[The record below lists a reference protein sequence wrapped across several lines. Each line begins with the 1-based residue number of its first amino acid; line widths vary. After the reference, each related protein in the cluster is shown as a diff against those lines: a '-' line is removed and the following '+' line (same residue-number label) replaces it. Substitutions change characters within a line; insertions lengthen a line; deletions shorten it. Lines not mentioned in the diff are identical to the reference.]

1 MKTVNQMVTWLKTPS
16 HIKCTLVDIS
26 EVSVSG
32 TSTTINLSSMAYSS
46 GGTTYNACVIGGLNF
61 SESLSADGSI
71 SANFGGLDLV
81 NTYGVNDVFLTYVWN
96 RRPIKIYLGDP
107 SWPKSDF
114 VLIFDGLV
122 QELTA
127 NNENQLT
134 LLLFDKLQ
142 RLNDSLTEKTL
153 SDSTDTYT
161 EKTKNGVANTVL
173 LPLLFGECFNIQ
185 PLYVDTGATAFAAAG
200 TAGTAGTAG
209 IYGKVYMVNDGPIS
223 GIIEVRDNGVPIPVT
238 EDLTKGLITL
248 LSNPVGTI
256 TCSVQGNATTS
267 YTNTIAGIVTKIVKG
282 YGNST
287 NQFTDSE
294 IDFSSFTSTSSNNSP
309 VGIYCSDR
317 LNALQ
322 VCNELAKSVS
332 ANLVCPSITV
342 EADGQTISASKLKLV
357 DLKVPS
363 GTTKYTLS
371 DDNMVLGSLSI
382 TQLFPVKPNIKLG
395 YCKNYTVQQTVA
407 GGVNP
412 DSKFDDDY
420 LVKQIN
426 GLNATLYRDTGTVVQ
441 ENTLLITE
449 ADATTE
455 ATKRSN
461 LWGSQRQLITATYLP
476 ELMFVQLGDIVK
488 ITSNRFNLNTNGGK
502 TGLVY
507 NISRD
512 WITGLV
518 QIGVLV

>member
-1 MKTVNQMVTWLKTPS
+1 MKTVSEMVAWLKSPS

-26 EVSVSG
+26 EVSVAG
-32 TSTTINLSSMAYSS
+32 TPTTINLSSMAYSS
-46 GGTTYNACVIGGLNF
+46 GGTTYNASIIGGLSF
-61 SESLSADGSI
+61 SESLSAEGSI

-81 NTYGVNDVFLTYVWN
+81 NTYGVNDVFLSYIWN
-96 RRPIKIYLGDP
+96 RRPIKIYLGAP
-107 SWPKSDF
+107 TWPKSDF

-153 SDSTDTYT
+153 SDSSDTYT
-161 EKTKNGVANTVL
+161 EKTKNGVANTVI
-173 LPLLFGECFNIQ
+173 LPLTFGEVFNIQ
-185 PLYVDTGATAFAAAG
+185 PLYVDNGATS
-200 TAGTAGTAG
+200 TS
-209 IYGKVYMVNDGPIS
+209 GKVYMVNDGTIN
-223 GIIEVRDNGVPIPVT
+223 GIIEVRDNGVPITVT
-238 EDLTKGLITL
+238 ENLTKGLVTL
-248 LSNPVGTI
+248 VNNPAGTI
-256 TCSVQGNATTS
+256 TCSVQGNNTGS
-267 YTNTIAGIVTKIVKG
+267 YSNTIPGIITKIIKG

-287 NQFTDSE
+287 NQFVDSE
-294 IDFSSFTSTSSNNSP
+294 IDFTSFTNTSP
-309 VGIYCSDR
+309 VGIYCGDR
-317 LNALQ
+317 VNTLQ

-342 EADGQTISASKLKLV
+342 GADGQTISSSKLKLV
-357 DLKVPS
+357 ELKVPT
-363 GTTKYTLS
+363 GTAKYTLS

-382 TQLFPVKPNIKLG
+382 TQLFPVKPSIKLG
-395 YCKNYTVQQTVA
+395 YCKNYTIQQTVA

-420 LVKQIN
+420 LVVTQIN
-426 GLNATLYRDTGTVVQ
+426 STNKTLYRDTGTVVQ
-441 ENTLLITE
+441 ENTLLITQT
-449 ADATTE
+449 DANTE
-455 ATKRSN
+455 ATKRLN
-461 LWGSQRQLITATYLP
+461 LWGVQRQLITATYLP
-476 ELMFVQLGDIVK
+476 ELIFVQLGDIVT
-488 ITSNRFNLNTNGGK
+488 ISSNRFNLSGGK

-507 NISRD
+507 TINRD